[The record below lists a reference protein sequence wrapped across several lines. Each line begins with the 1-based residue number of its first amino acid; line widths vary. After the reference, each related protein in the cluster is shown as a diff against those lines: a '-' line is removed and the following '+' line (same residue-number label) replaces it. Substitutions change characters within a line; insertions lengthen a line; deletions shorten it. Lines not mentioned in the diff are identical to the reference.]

1 MSYFCTHDAKAC
13 QCQLQKYQQLAYE
26 IREKRPGYHVDII
39 PVVIG
44 CMRRGANKLREQIA
58 KVLEMETE
66 KQKITRTWSKMI
78 KTVLAESER
87 LIRKVLSNI
96 ITAVS
101 DEERWPAN
109 LGGLFR
115 HNWPYEGYTP
125 KQY

>member
-1 MSYFCTHDAKAC
+1 MTCPSDQNKYEK
-13 QCQLQKYQQLAYE
+13 LQKYQQLAYK
-26 IREKRPGYHVDII
+26 IREKRPGYHVDIL

-44 CMRRGANKLREQIA
+44 CMRGGVNKLREQIA
-58 KVLEMETE
+58 KVLETE
-66 KQKITRTWSKMI
+66 KQKITRTWSNMI

-87 LIRKVLSNI
+87 LIRKGLSNI

-109 LGGLFR
+109 LGGLSR